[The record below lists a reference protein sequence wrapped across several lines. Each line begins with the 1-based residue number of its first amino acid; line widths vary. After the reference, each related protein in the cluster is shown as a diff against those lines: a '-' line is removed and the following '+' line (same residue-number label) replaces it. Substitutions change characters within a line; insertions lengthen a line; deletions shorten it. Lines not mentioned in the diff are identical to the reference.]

1 MNGGGSRMRLA
12 GCVLAAFAVAVAW
25 AGAAAPEWPAVHA
38 AVAGVGPAGSWGRA
52 IEVPGLRTL
61 NKGGA
66 AVFSVSCGSAGN
78 CAAGGDYQDSR
89 QHEQLFAVVERHG
102 RWGRAIGIPG
112 LKALNTGGDAGLASV
127 SCARTGACAAGG
139 VYSRRGGEESGF
151 VAMERHGRWGRAVQV
166 PGLAALNKFG
176 DAGVNSVSCAR
187 AGGCAA
193 GGWYQDSTGVQGF
206 VAVERDG
213 RWGRAIKVPGLA
225 ALNAGRNARVLSVSC
240 GSAGDCA
247 AGGVYQD
254 RAGGVQ
260 GFAVVE
266 RHGQWGRAI
275 KVPGL
280 AAPQVSSVSCGSAG
294 DCAASGG
301 PFVLLERHGRSGRTI
316 QVPGL
321 AALNT
326 GKNAQVEAL
335 SCSPAGTCAAGG
347 WYYDNRHHQH
357 GFVAIER
364 HGRWGRAI
372 QVPGLAALSTGK
384 SAEVN
389 SVSCAPAGTCAA
401 VGDYLTT
408 RQFQGFAAL
417 ERNGRRGKA
426 IEIPGL
432 GALNK
437 GVTAIAFSVSCPRA
451 GACAAGGDYTDGRSV
466 DQGFVANQTR

>member
-38 AVAGVGPAGSWGRA
+38 AVAGVGPAGPWGRA

-151 VAMERHGRWGRAVQV
+151 VAMERHGRWGRAVEV
-166 PGLAALNKFG
+166 PGLAALNKGG
-176 DAGVNSVSCAR
+176 DAGVNSVSCAS

-193 GGWYQDSTGVQGF
+193 GGWYQDGTGMQGF

-213 RWGRAIKVPGLA
+213 RWGRAIEVPGLA
-225 ALNAGRNARVLSVSC
+225 ALNTAGCQRLVGVVRLGGRLRGRRGLPGPRRSRAGVRGRRAERPVGPGDQGARPGGAEHGRDARSSSVSC

-247 AGGVYQD
+247 AGGD
-254 RAGGVQ
+254 
-260 GFAVVE
+260 
-266 RHGQWGRAI
+266 
-275 KVPGL
+275 
-280 AAPQVSSVSCGSAG
+280 
-294 DCAASGG
+294 
-301 PFVLLERHGRSGRTI
+301 
-316 QVPGL
+316 
-321 AALNT
+321 
-326 GKNAQVEAL
+326 
-335 SCSPAGTCAAGG
+335 
-347 WYYDNRHHQH
+347 
-357 GFVAIER
+357 
-364 HGRWGRAI
+364 
-372 QVPGLAALSTGK
+372 
-384 SAEVN
+384 
-389 SVSCAPAGTCAA
+389 
-401 VGDYLTT
+401 
-408 RQFQGFAAL
+408 
-417 ERNGRRGKA
+417 
-426 IEIPGL
+426 
-432 GALNK
+432 
-437 GVTAIAFSVSCPRA
+437 
-451 GACAAGGDYTDGRSV
+451 
-466 DQGFVANQTR
+466 